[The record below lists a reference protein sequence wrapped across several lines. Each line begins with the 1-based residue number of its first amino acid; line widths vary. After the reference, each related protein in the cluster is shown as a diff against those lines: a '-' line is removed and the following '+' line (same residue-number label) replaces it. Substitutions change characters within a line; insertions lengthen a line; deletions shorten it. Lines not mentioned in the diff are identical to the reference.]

1 MRYNVCMSRRRG
13 ERASSSTKDEKQSR
27 ILERRWIS
35 VKEQLPARDLLI
47 LIYDTELMV
56 GVAVA
61 VFNGKDFFQFLETNS
76 LFTKMSLTGC
86 AFQAGQRWSPTK

>member
-61 VFNGKDFFQFLETNS
+61 VFNGKDFFS
-76 LFTKMSLTGC
+76 VSGDKLFIYKNVTHWMRLPSRP
-86 AFQAGQRWSPTK
+86 AMVSN

>member
-1 MRYNVCMSRRRG
+1 MSRRRE
-13 ERASSSTKDEKQSR
+13 ERASSSTKDEKESR

-61 VFNGKDFFQFLETNS
+61 VFNGKDFFS
-76 LFTKMSLTGC
+76 VSGDKLFIYKNVTHWMRLPNRPAMVSN
-86 AFQAGQRWSPTK
+86 

>member
-1 MRYNVCMSRRRG
+1 MRYNVCMSRRRE
-13 ERASSSTKDEKQSR
+13 ERASSSTKDEKESR

-61 VFNGKDFFQFLETNS
+61 VFNGKDFFS
-76 LFTKMSLTGC
+76 VSGDKLFIYKNVTHWMRLQNRPAMVSN
-86 AFQAGQRWSPTK
+86 